1 MIVLGDSP
9 LGLDEY
15 VAVVA
20 HGEPVGLSSA
30 ALERVEAG
38 RAALL
43 AHVAAGATAYGV
55 TTGLG
60 HLASAAVSDAEQDAL
75 QRSLLTA
82 RAAGLDPP
90 LPADVVRGAMLLRL
104 AGFLHG
110 SAGVSAALCRFLAAR
125 LDAGWTPVVPS
136 GPYGAAGEIGP
147 LAHLF
152 QTFLGEG
159 SVWESGTAVP
169 ARDALARRGV
179 EPYAPLAKEG
189 LALVDGS
196 PFATALAL
204 HHADAVEAALAHATR
219 AAALSAWAIGASTR
233 AWSPRVAQLAADPSA
248 AQIAGELA
256 ALHTHHADAAQP
268 PVSLRV
274 VPQVHGALLGAVERL
289 RAVGVA
295 RLRAVT
301 DSPLVLPAGDG
312 EPAGLYPTGAF
323 HALDVTLAL
332 EGAAVAL
339 VHVTNLV
346 EKRLHRLLD
355 GRFSR
360 LPDQLTMRPGVQ
372 AGAVALHKTVVGV
385 VAEARTLA
393 APVSVHALD
402 TSTGQE
408 DVQAHGFLVSAR
420 LARATTLLETAVACE
435 LVALR
440 QAAHLHDGDP
450 PAGLRQ
456 LAVALAATVPPLD
469 ADRSLAADVGAVRAL
484 LAANRSLDGI

>member
-1 MIVLGDSP
+1 MTLLGDAP
-9 LGLDEY
+9 PGLDDY

-20 HGEPVGLSSA
+20 RGEPVVLSDD
-30 ALERVEAG
+30 ALARVEDG

-43 AHVAAGATAYGV
+43 EQVAAGATAYGV

-60 HLASAAVSDAEQDAL
+60 HLASVAVTGAEQDAL

-82 RAAGLDPP
+82 RAAGLDAP
-90 LPADVVRGAMLLRL
+90 LPAGVVRGAMLVRL

-110 SAGVSAALCRFLAAR
+110 SAGVSAALCRYLAAR
-125 LDAGWTPVVPS
+125 LDDRWTPVVPS
-136 GPYGAAGEIGP
+136 GPYGAAGEIGA

-159 SVWESGTAVP
+159 SVWEDGRAVS
-169 ARDALARRGV
+169 ARDALARRRI
-179 EPYAPLAKEG
+179 EPYEPLAREG
-189 LALVDGS
+189 LALVGGS

-204 HHADAVEAALAHATR
+204 HHADAVETTLHQATR
-219 AAALSAWAIGASTR
+219 AAALSAWATGASTR
-233 AWSPRVAQLAADPSA
+233 AWSPRVAHLAAGRA
-248 AQIAGELA
+248 AGQVARELA
-256 ALHTHHADAAQP
+256 ALHAHPADAAQP

-274 VPQVHGALLGAVERL
+274 VPQVHGALLEAVERL
-289 RAVGVA
+289 RAVGAA
-295 RLRAVT
+295 RLGAVT

-332 EGAAVAL
+332 EGAALAL
-339 VHVTNLV
+339 VHVANLV

-355 GRFSR
+355 ERFSG
-360 LPDQLTMRPGVQ
+360 LPDQLTARPGAQ
-372 AGAVALHKTVVGV
+372 AGAVALHKTVVGL

-393 APVSVHALD
+393 APASVHALD

-408 DVQAHGFLVSAR
+408 DVQTHGFLAAAR
-420 LARATTLLETAVACE
+420 LARATQLLATATACE

-440 QAAHLHDGDP
+440 QAAHLRDDDP
-450 PAGLRQ
+450 PAGLRE
-456 LAVALAATVPPLD
+456 LVGALAAAVPPLD

-484 LAANRSLDGI
+484 IAGDGSLDGS

>member
-1 MIVLGDSP
+1 VIVLGDSP
-9 LGLDEY
+9 LGLDDY

-20 HGEPVGLSSA
+20 RGAPVGLSGA

-60 HLASAAVSDAEQDAL
+60 HLASASVTDLEQEAL

-82 RAAGLDPP
+82 RAVGLDPP
-90 LPADVVRGAMLLRL
+90 LPPDVVRGAMLLRL

-110 SAGVSAALCRFLAAR
+110 SPGVSAALCRFLAAR
-125 LDAGWTPVVPS
+125 LDDGWTPVVPS

-159 SVWESGTAVP
+159 SVWVDGGPVSAQ
-169 ARDALARRGV
+169 DALARRGI
-179 EPYAPLAKEG
+179 EPYRPLAREG

-196 PFATALAL
+196 PIATALAL
-204 HHADAVEAALAHATR
+204 RHADAVEAALAHATR
-219 AAALSAWAIGASTR
+219 AAALSAWATGASTR
-233 AWSPRVAQLAADPSA
+233 AWSPRVAQVAADRSA
-248 AQIAGELA
+248 AQIARELA
-256 ALHTHHADAAQP
+256 ALHAHPADAAQP

-274 VPQVHGALLGAVERL
+274 VPQVHGALLEAVERL
-289 RAVGVA
+289 RAVGVG
-295 RLRAVT
+295 RLGAVT
-301 DSPLVLPAGDG
+301 DSPLVLPAGDS

-332 EGAAVAL
+332 EGAVVAL
-339 VHVTNLV
+339 VHVANLV

-355 GRFSR
+355 GRFSG
-360 LPDQLTMRPGVQ
+360 LPDQLTTRPGAQ
-372 AGAVALHKTVVGV
+372 AGAIALHKTVVGL

-393 APVSVHALD
+393 APASIHALD

-408 DVQAHGFLVSAR
+408 DVQAHGFLASAR
-420 LARATTLLETAVACE
+420 LARATELLETAVACE

-440 QAAHLHDGDP
+440 QAAHLRDGDP
-450 PAGLRQ
+450 PAGLHP
-456 LAVALAATVPPLD
+456 LAAALAAAVPPLD
-469 ADRSLAADVGAVRAL
+469 ADRSLAADVGAVREL
-484 LAANRSLDGI
+484 LAAGLPLDDA